1 MPSPEQIKLEEAIK
15 IALNTA
21 NNELCVL
28 KQQYKEENLRY
39 VVMTEISE
47 VKCFGVFPNI
57 DENKD
62 RKLCFQ
68 TEYNGGKYKPDI
80 VSLCFTKFGEVKKLN
95 PLVIELKKMASIK
108 ELEIDFN
115 KAHHYLKDLGD
126 MKFGIAVII
135 NIGIPEDKK
144 KISKEKEKIS
154 EEKKMENYIW
164 ELKKVLQK
172 HRTKLKLRSWGQNLG
187 FAWYNPLSN
196 KPELIWL
203 NQKEKIVLGTN
214 KKK

>member
-1 MPSPEQIKLEEAIK
+1 MKTCTPTEQKSKLEKAIIESLF
-15 IALNTA
+15 IAND
-21 NNELCVL
+21 ELRIL

-39 VVMTEISE
+39 VVMTEISN

-57 DENKD
+57 DEKSD

-68 TEYNGGKYKPDI
+68 TEYNGGEYKPDI
-80 VSLCFTKFGEVKKLN
+80 VSLLFTKSGMVKKLN
-95 PLVIELKKMASIK
+95 PLVIELKKRASIK
-108 ELEIDFN
+108 ELEIDLG
-115 KAHHYLKDLGD
+115 KAHHYLKDVGD

-144 KISKEKEKIS
+144 KIS

-172 HRTKLKLRSWGQNLG
+172 HRTKLKSRSWGQNLL
-187 FAWYNPLSN
+187 FAWFNPLIEE
-196 KPELIWL
+196 PELFWL
-203 NQKEKIVLGTN
+203 DREEKIVLGTN

>member
-1 MPSPEQIKLEEAIK
+1 MKTYMPSPEQINKLEEAIK
-15 IALNTA
+15 LALITA
-21 NNELCVL
+21 NKELCIL

-57 DENKD
+57 DEKSD

-68 TEYNGGKYKPDI
+68 TEYNGGEYKPDI
-80 VSLCFTKFGEVKKLN
+80 VSLLFTKLGMVKKMN
-95 PLVIELKKMASIK
+95 PLVIELKKRASIK
-108 ELEIDFN
+108 ELEIDLG
-115 KAHHYLKDLGD
+115 KAHHYLKDVGD

-135 NIGIPEDKK
+135 NIGIP
-144 KISKEKEKIS
+144 

-172 HRTKLKLRSWGQNLG
+172 HRTKLKSRSWGQNLL
-187 FAWYNPLSN
+187 FAWFNPLIEE
-196 KPELIWL
+196 PELF
-203 NQKEKIVLGTN
+203 
-214 KKK
+214 

>member
-1 MPSPEQIKLEEAIK
+1 MKTCTPTEQKSKLEKAIIESLF
-15 IALNTA
+15 IAND
-21 NNELCVL
+21 ELCIL

-39 VVMTEISE
+39 VVMTQISE

-57 DENKD
+57 DEKSD

-68 TEYNGGKYKPDI
+68 TEYNGGEYKPDI
-80 VSLCFTKFGEVKKLN
+80 VSLLFTKLVMVKKMN
-95 PLVIELKKMASIK
+95 PLVIELKKRASIK
-108 ELEIDFN
+108 ELEIDLG
-115 KAHHYLKDLGD
+115 KAHHYLKDVGD

-135 NIGIPEDKK
+135 NIGIP
-144 KISKEKEKIS
+144 

-172 HRTKLKLRSWGQNLG
+172 HRTKLKSRSWGQNLL
-187 FAWYNPLSN
+187 FAWFNPLIEE
-196 KPELIWL
+196 PELFWL
-203 NQKEKIVLGTN
+203 DREEKIVLGTN